1 MWDPESDRFVSKPPQ
16 HINHIQLN
24 TNFSPYRIRRN
35 TDINAKPYKR
45 FSLSNF
51 NPIYLAPAGDLSS
64 KRANSIARFTN
75 HDQFNSEFDS
85 KESFSPFTYIKTTS
99 IKRVPR
105 LASCGRNLFNKYDA
119 RSTRSTPNRSAKQSP
134 SFKESRFLN
143 RYSNLNP
150 FENYIQNVFIY
161 FFYFLSFFL
170 I

>member
-35 TDINAKPYKR
+35 TDIDTTSYKR
-45 FSLSNF
+45 SSLSNYS
-51 NPIYLAPAGDLSS
+51 PIFFSPNEDRSS
-64 KRANSIARFTN
+64 KRANSIAQFLN
-75 HDQFNSEFDS
+75 HDESDSEFDF
-85 KESFSPFTYIKTTS
+85 KNSFSPFTYIKTTS

-105 LASCGRNLFNKYDA
+105 LASLNKNLFKYDA

-150 FENYIQNVFIY
+150 FENYIQNVFTL
-161 FFYFLSFFL
+161 FFIFD
-170 I
+170 